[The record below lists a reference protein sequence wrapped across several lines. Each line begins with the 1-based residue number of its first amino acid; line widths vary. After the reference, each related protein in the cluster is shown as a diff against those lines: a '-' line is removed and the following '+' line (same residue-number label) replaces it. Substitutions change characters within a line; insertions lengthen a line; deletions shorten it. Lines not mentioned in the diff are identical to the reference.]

1 MKLKELSRVIE
12 KADRGKIDIPVK
24 SSDLYVNAIGELVV
38 GDRAP
43 IRPNSWGWYLLLNRI
58 SKGATKRYLFRHPS
72 DQWIELVNYDLRHSN
87 LDLILRT
94 RHDDLLGVVSG
105 NYRKFDN
112 REVLKALVENLG
124 DMPVHRYHLDDRFLY
139 MRILYPSGDFSIKG
153 EEKYHLG
160 FSVCNSEVGFRS
172 LGSSAFLYK
181 LACQNDAQFAE
192 HTRMRFRHVGHT
204 FEDMREGL
212 GNAIFSGKRLKDYYV
227 DLVRQ
232 ASEEVIE
239 EDAFK
244 AIMAQVKK
252 MLRLSTK
259 RADEI
264 VTLFAEEPNTRL
276 GLINS
281 ITHYCHRLRGDQRFM
296 LEAGAGS
303 LLKKTISGGE
313 LITVA
318 A

>member
-1 MKLKELSRVIE
+1 MRLKELSRVIE
-12 KADRGKIDIPVK
+12 KSDQGKIDIPVK

-38 GDRAP
+38 GDRRP
-43 IRPNSWGWYLLLNRI
+43 LRPNDWGWYLLLNKI

-72 DQWIELVNYDLRHSN
+72 EQWIELVNYDLRHSS

-94 RHDDLLGVVSG
+94 RHEVLLGVVSK

-112 REVLKALVENLG
+112 GEVMKALIDTLD
-124 DMPVHRYHLDDRFLY
+124 DMPIHRYHLDDRFLY
-139 MRILYPSGDFSIKG
+139 MRILYPTGDFEIGG
-153 EEKYHLG
+153 EGKYHIG
-160 FSVCNSEVGFRS
+160 FTVYNSEVGFRS

-204 FEDMREGL
+204 FDDMREGL
-212 GNAIFSGKRLKDYYV
+212 GNAIFSGKRLKEYYV
-227 DLVRQ
+227 DLVRK

-239 EDAFK
+239 EEYSK
-244 AIMAQVKK
+244 AIMEQVKK
-252 MLRLSTK
+252 MLRLSKK

-264 VTLFAEEPNTRL
+264 VELFADEPDTKL

-303 LLKKTISGGE
+303 LLEKTISGGE